1 MRNQEEI
8 KIELQKKIRY
18 IDEFVWGTSFFR
30 LHSPLSV
37 SFVVTFFIFCL
48 SLLEW
53 RISWMGHIKMCNIA
67 MGGILCDDIMR
78 ERSKYENLLKL
89 DTRWLASLITWYY
102 FRLCFS
108 FICPDYDLIL
118 IQESH
123 PLNCYRFLQNF
134 LLKTKIYKL
143 VAGNCDSSIY
153 C

>member
-8 KIELQKKIRY
+8 KIELQKKIWY

-102 FRLCFS
+102 FRLSFS
-108 FICPDYDLIL
+108 FICSDYDLIL
-118 IQESH
+118 IQKSH
-123 PLNCYRFLQNF
+123 PLKLLSVFTKSLTKNKNLQ
-134 LLKTKIYKL
+134 T
-143 VAGNCDSSIY
+143 GCW
-153 C
+153 

>member
-48 SLLEW
+48 FLLEW

-89 DTRWLASLITWYY
+89 DTSWLASLITWYY
-102 FRLCFS
+102 FRLSFS
-108 FICPDYDLIL
+108 FICSDYDLIL
-118 IQESH
+118 IQKSH
-123 PLNCYRFLQNF
+123 PLKLLSVFTKSLTKNKNLQ
-134 LLKTKIYKL
+134 T
-143 VAGNCDSSIY
+143 GCW
-153 C
+153 

>member
-89 DTRWLASLITWYY
+89 DTSWLASLITWYY
-102 FRLCFS
+102 FRLSFS
-108 FICPDYDLIL
+108 FICSDYDLIL
-118 IQESH
+118 IQKSH
-123 PLNCYRFLQNF
+123 PLKLLSVFTKSLTKNKNLQ
-134 LLKTKIYKL
+134 T
-143 VAGNCDSSIY
+143 GCW
-153 C
+153 